1 MNLIDLLLYL
11 TSEGSDFMGFW
22 QLGNPTQQEN
32 KYLERLVGIGAN
44 KNSLLTNG
52 LDMRDNSST
61 PVSLQTVILSWTV
74 RTLSLSTVAVFH
86 CINKGR

>member
-11 TSEGSDFMGFW
+11 TSEGSDFHG
-22 QLGNPTQQEN
+22 LGNPTQQEN
-32 KYLERLVGIGAN
+32 IYLERLVGIGAN

-52 LDMRDNSST
+52 LDMRDNSDT
-61 PVSLQTVILSWTV
+61 PVSLQTVILIISI
-74 RTLSLSTVAVFH
+74 SLSTVAVFH

>member
-11 TSEGSDFMGFW
+11 TSEGSDFHR
-22 QLGNPTQQEN
+22 LGNPTQQEN
-32 KYLERLVGIGAN
+32 IYLERLGGIGVN

-61 PVSLQTVILSWTV
+61 NGDTQHLSWTV
-74 RTLSLSTVAVFH
+74 RTLSQSTVAVFH